1 MTELLIDE
9 QNSVCTITFNRE
21 NKRNAFDHAF
31 LVLLQH
37 ALDKAIA
44 SSSIRLI
51 VLQANGKYFSA
62 GADLAWM
69 QATIHYTQEEN
80 YQDALTL
87 ANVLYTLH
95 NSPKPTIA
103 AIQGGAYGGGVGIV
117 AACDIAIAGHSA
129 HFCFSE
135 VKLGLIP
142 AVISPYIIE
151 AIGERAA
158 KWLFIS
164 ADPIS
169 ATRAENLGLVHHCVD
184 DSDLVPFTLEYIEK
198 ILSHG
203 PEAILDAKRLVRHI
217 SNKIIDKDLSMN
229 TAEIIAK
236 KRVSTE
242 AQTRLQAF
250 LNARKP

>member
-1 MTELLIDE
+1 MTDLLIAE
-9 QNSVCTITFNRE
+9 QNAVCTITFNRE
-21 NKRNAFDHAF
+21 IKRNAFDHAF

-44 SSSIRLI
+44 SSSVRLI
-51 VLQANGKYFSA
+51 VLQANGQYFSA

-69 QATIHYTQEEN
+69 QTTIHYTQEEN
-80 YQDALTL
+80 HQDALTL
-87 ANVLYTLH
+87 ANVLYTLY

-103 AIQGGAYGGGVGIV
+103 AIQGNTYGGGIGLV
-117 AACDIAIAGHSA
+117 AACDMAIAAHSA

-142 AVISPYIIE
+142 AVISPYVIE

-164 ADPIS
+164 ADSLS
-169 ATRAENLGLVHHCVD
+169 AARAEQIGLVHHCVD
-184 DSDLVPFTLEYIEK
+184 DSDLMPFTLDYVEK

-203 PEAILDAKRLVRHI
+203 PEAIRDAKQLVKQI
-217 SNKIIDKDLSMN
+217 SNQPIDKNLTIF
-229 TAEIIAK
+229 TAELIAK

-242 AQTRLQAF
+242 AQTRLEAF